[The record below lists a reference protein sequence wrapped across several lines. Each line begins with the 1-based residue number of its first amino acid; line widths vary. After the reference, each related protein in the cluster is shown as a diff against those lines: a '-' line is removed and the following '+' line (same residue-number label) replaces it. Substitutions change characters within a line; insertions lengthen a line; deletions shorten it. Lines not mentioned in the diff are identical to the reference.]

1 MVPNPDNMKE
11 NTTPALEAP
20 QPWSP
25 EKIKEAIE
33 KAGLSQRAI
42 AERHSMTPQAI
53 WQAVNG
59 TTTGRLSRQA
69 VAESLGI
76 QVAEIWPDALKPLR
90 ERRLRNA
97 S

>member
-1 MVPNPDNMKE
+1 MKQ
-11 NTTPALEAP
+11 NTAATQETPQA
-20 QPWSP
+20 WSP
-25 EKIKEAIE
+25 EKIKDAIE

-42 AERHSMTPQAI
+42 AESHGMTPQAI

-59 TTTGRLSRQA
+59 TTTGRLSRRA
-69 VAESLGI
+69 IAESLGL
-76 QVAEIWPDALKPLR
+76 QVAEIWPDALQPLR